1 MNPLG
6 SVGKGINE
14 AIEIVAGLIVL
25 ALFTIILSVVLSIP
39 H

>member
-1 MNPLG
+1 MSPLR

-25 ALFTIILSVVLSIP
+25 ALCMIILSVVLSIP